1 MGSFEP
7 LAETAQ
13 DLAQCMR
20 DLADVYYAKAERNP
34 GAARPSLDAF
44 ARPSPTRSYLRGAE
58 AA

>member
-20 DLADVYYAKAERNP
+20 AIWPTCTTR
-34 GAARPSLDAF
+34 RPSGIRVVLDHLSMHSLGPAYPQLP
-44 ARPSPTRSYLRGAE
+44 ARAE